1 MPSVEDSY
9 TALGPNELGFH
20 ASRLDEDRQQAF
32 RIGGHMTGARFGLL
46 AFAGNFASNQGPNEQ
61 NNYSLHAGVEG
72 ASKDFTGVV
81 GASFN
86 RPGVYGQVEDHPP
99 VPDGLLAGVLGAA
112 RTQQGVI
119 GFSRAGD
126 GLEGASFTGNAVRA
140 TSFFGSGVH
149 SISGALSGV
158 IGISGTAGPQV
169 PNTANIAGV
178 FGTSSNQPG
187 VIGTSNAV
195 IGVFGF
201 SDNVGVVGQTTNP
214 NSFAGFFSGNVVVN
228 GTLTANVKNAVVTFP
243 DRTQRVLHCMESP
256 EHWFEDF
263 GTAKLARGRGT
274 VELDGDF
281 AKVIKPADYHVFVTP
296 EGDCRGLYVAEKKTA
311 SFEVRE
317 LGGGTS
323 SVAFSYASS
332 AGAATS
338 PAIGALPRS
347 IRGCRCRP
355 PPRARRAGG
364 RRMTRR
370 CAPSSPAWRN
380 RRASA
385 PRSKAGRWGNGAG
398 HGADRRARRN
408 QDAARANDLR
418 AMSARA
424 RSTASRIASRPL
436 SGAAAPCTLRVEVIA
451 PVFTARRRSSSRRPS
466 SRRARWRDARGPP
479 HCAPRRR
486 RCRRPGCSRSRAGR
500 RGARSRAPHR
510 DRSP

>member
-263 GTAKLARGRGT
+263 GTAKLARGRAT

-323 SVAFSYASS
+323 SVAFSYRIVGRRRDITRHRRFAKVDTRLPLPS
-332 AGAATS
+332 AAT
-338 PAIGALPRS
+338 R
-347 IRGCRCRP
+347 
-355 PPRARRAGG
+355 
-364 RRMTRR
+364 
-370 CAPSSPAWRN
+370 
-380 RRASA
+380 A
-385 PRSKAGRWGNGAG
+385 PRRGKADDAALRTFIAG
-398 HGADRRARRN
+398 LEKQARERAPKQSRKVGKRRRARR
-408 QDAARANDLR
+408 R
-418 AMSARA
+418 SAGA
-424 RSTASRIASRPL
+424 EK
-436 SGAAAPCTLRVEVIA
+436 SG
-451 PVFTARRRSSSRRPS
+451 
-466 SRRARWRDARGPP
+466 RGP
-479 HCAPRRR
+479 RK
-486 RCRRPGCSRSRAGR
+486 
-500 RGARSRAPHR
+500 
-510 DRSP
+510 